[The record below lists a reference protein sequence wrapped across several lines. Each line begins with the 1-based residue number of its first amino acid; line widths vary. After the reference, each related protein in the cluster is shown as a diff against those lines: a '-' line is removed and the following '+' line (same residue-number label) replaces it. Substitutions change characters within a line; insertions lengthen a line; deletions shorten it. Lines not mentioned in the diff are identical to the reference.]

1 MNTCKSCGLEN
12 ADESRFC
19 SGCGAMLEQSN
30 DALAEEQSLL
40 DGYYRFFKYE
50 RLSWKIGGIVM
61 LALSLTFIGFGFL
74 FLLIAAI
81 ADTEEL
87 AAVFGLYLV
96 YGLLFLPVA
105 IVNFKMV
112 SRAEYYMNTLYT
124 DIKPVITRT
133 SSIGMFILS
142 GFFNEIALVFIII
155 NFVRT
160 KRNGNLL
167 SRIAFRQGK
176 Q

>member
-1 MNTCKSCGLEN
+1 MNICKFCGLEN

-87 AAVFGLYLV
+87 AAVFGIYLV
-96 YGLLFLPVA
+96 YGLLFLPIA
-105 IVNFKMV
+105 IISFKMV
-112 SRAEYYMNTLYT
+112 PRAEHYMNTLYT
-124 DIKPVITRT
+124 DINPVITRT
-133 SSIGMFILS
+133 SSIGMLIFA

-160 KRNGNLL
+160 KCNKHLL
-167 SRIAFRQGK
+167 SRIAFRQGN